1 MRVKLSALHAA
12 IDFDYTPEELVTRL
26 GDVGIEIEST
36 ESTDVLFRDV
46 FVARIMRTV
55 PHPTHDRLQIVDL
68 DLGPRGTTSVCTAAT
83 NVREG
88 DIIPVVIPGGRTAD
102 VMDIATRMFGTVESF
117 GMLCSWK
124 ELGLDSDLL
133 SSEEKEGILHLGS
146 GAIVGSPF
154 EEAWPVGD
162 TAFEVSVT
170 PDRGDA
176 LSAVSYTHLRAHET
190 RHDLVCRLLL
200 EKKKKSESA
209 VHV

>member
-88 DIIPVVIPGGRTAD
+88 DIIPV
-102 VMDIATRMFGTVESF
+102 
-117 GMLCSWK
+117 
-124 ELGLDSDLL
+124 
-133 SSEEKEGILHLGS
+133 
-146 GAIVGSPF
+146 
-154 EEAWPVGD
+154 
-162 TAFEVSVT
+162 
-170 PDRGDA
+170 
-176 LSAVSYTHLRAHET
+176 SYTHLRAHET

-200 EKKKKSESA
+200 EKQKTRTLFKTT
-209 VHV
+209 H